1 MEFVGVLVLILVLT
15 LLAGHFAQRIGFP
28 AVVGQL
34 LIGIVLGPGVLGL
47 IHTNELISVFSE
59 IGVIILMFLAGLE
72 SDLKMLQKYIKPAL
86 IVAVL
91 GVILPIALVGGASL
105 LFGVNPMESLFIGV
119 IFSAT
124 SVSISVEVLK
134 EYRTLNTKEGATI
147 LGAAVADDI
156 IGVLLLGV
164 MIALTSSK
172 TGSNSNIGLAIFYQI
187 LFFVGVYVIGK
198 WVVPVLMRLSDRL
211 YITASRTVMSMIICL
226 GLAWLADVAG
236 LSGAIGA
243 FFAGVAVSLTDQDDE
258 INESIEPIGYAIFIP
273 VFFVSVGLSMTFSGL
288 QSVIGLI
295 VTLTVLAT
303 LTKLL
308 GCGLG
313 AYMSGFDLT
322 SSGVIGAGMISRGEM
337 ALITLQIGYGEH
349 LMSETY
355 YSAIVLVIV
364 IVTLVAPFILKDA
377 IRRNKAAM
385 NNA

>member
-15 LLAGHFAQRIGFP
+15 LLAGHFAQRMGFP

-34 LIGIVLGPGVLGL
+34 LVGIILGPGILGI
-47 IHTNELISVFSE
+47 IHSDELISVFSE

-72 SDLKMLQKYIKPAL
+72 SDLKMLKKYIKPAL
-86 IVAVL
+86 VVAIL
-91 GVILPIALVGGASL
+91 GVVLPIVLVSGASL
-105 LFGVNPMESLFIGV
+105 LFGVHPMEALFIGV

-134 EYRTLNTKEGATI
+134 EYHTLNTKEGATI

-172 TGSNSNIGLAIFYQI
+172 SGSNSNVGMAIFYQV
-187 LFFVGVYVIGK
+187 LFFIGVYVIGK
-198 WVVPVLMRLSDRL
+198 WVVPMLMRLSDQL
-211 YITASRTVMSMIICL
+211 FITASRPVMSIIICL

-243 FFAGVAVSLTDQDDE
+243 FFAGVAVSLTDEDDE

-273 VFFVSVGLSMTFSGL
+273 VFFVSVGLSMNFDGL
-288 QSVIGLI
+288 QTVLGLI
-295 VTLTVLAT
+295 VVLTILAT
-303 LTKLL
+303 ITKLF

-313 AYMSGFDLT
+313 ARMSGFDLT

-364 IVTLVAPFILKDA
+364 LVTLIAPFILKDA
-377 IRRNKAAM
+377 IKKNKAATH
-385 NNA
+385 A